1 MQFGVEMVEPEN
13 DENDCEYMRKMVEN
27 GENIDEIALV
37 RLMMRTMRM
46 LMGITRMPTSF
57 VTEGDELRW
66 IEEGPRGEEVEEEED
81 KEAGWEAS
89 RVEIGTIRSFLAL
102 PWKLARI
109 RFCIGINFCICARSH
124 KFPL

>member
-1 MQFGVEMVEPEN
+1 M
-13 DENDCEYMRKMVEN
+13 
-27 GENIDEIALV
+27 
-37 RLMMRTMRM
+37 
-46 LMGITRMPTSF
+46 
-57 VTEGDELRW
+57 TEGEELRRMD
-66 IEEGPRGEEVEEEED
+66 EEGASEEEVD
-81 KEAGWEAS
+81 KEAGEDNEVGCGETS